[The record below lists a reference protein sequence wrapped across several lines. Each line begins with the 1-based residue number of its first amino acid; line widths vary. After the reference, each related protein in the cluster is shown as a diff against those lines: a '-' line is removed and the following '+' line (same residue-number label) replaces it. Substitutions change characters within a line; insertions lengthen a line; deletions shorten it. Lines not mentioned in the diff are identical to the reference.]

1 MRTCHNPIMPH
12 SALSNTGSTRSE
24 IARNAAAALELADLA
39 SRRALVGFDGFID
52 LIMDLVDVRTEMS
65 PAGYRRIAT
74 IDALGAR
81 VSAASGKSTN
91 IEVVTHERR
100 WGGNGPLLAGG
111 VARLGVRTTYI
122 GAVGREADPTD
133 LDPIFAPFASLCE
146 RVVPIASPG
155 RTDAFEFDDGK
166 LMLNHCSAV
175 QDVTWER
182 VVGTIGID
190 AVRGLVAGA
199 DLLGI
204 VNWSLLGGVND
215 IWRGLIRD
223 VLPHAAR
230 PPRVTIDLSDPAKR
244 TDDDLRAGL
253 DLLAEI
259 NTLAPVT
266 LGLNL
271 AESERIER
279 VCTGAGTAATPGHGP
294 RRDADLG
301 PRIMRA
307 SALLRESLRLDCVVI
322 HPREGAAATDAR
334 GSAWFDG
341 PMTRTP
347 RISTGA
353 GDHFNAGFAAA
364 QIAGLPLDQ
373 CLACATALS
382 GAYVRDGVGP
392 DLTRLCEFL
401 RSLPDPDC

>member
-1 MRTCHNPIMPH
+1 MPDA
-12 SALSNTGSTRSE
+12 SASGSGNARSE
-24 IARNAAAALELADLA
+24 IASRAAEALERANLG
-39 SRRALVGFDGFID
+39 SKRALIGFDGFID
-52 LIMDLVDVRTEMS
+52 LIMDLVDVRTDMG
-65 PAGYRRIAT
+65 PAGYKRIRT
-74 IDALGAR
+74 IDALGSR

-175 QDVTWER
+175 QDVTWDR
-182 VVGTIGID
+182 IVGTIGLD

-230 PPRVTIDLSDPAKR
+230 PPRVAIDLSDPAKR
-244 TDDDLRAGL
+244 TDDDLRSAL
-253 DLLAEI
+253 KLLAEI

-271 AESERIER
+271 AEAERLER
-279 VCTGAGTAATPGHGP
+279 VCTGNATLGLRAPGASHPDPATGSRLVRAA
-294 RRDADLG
+294 
-301 PRIMRA
+301 
-307 SALLRESLRLDCVVI
+307 ESLRDALALDCVVI
-322 HPREGAAATDAR
+322 HPREGAAAADAS

-341 PMTRTP
+341 PMTRSP

-353 GDHFNAGFAAA
+353 GDHFNAGFAGA
-364 QIAGLPLDQ
+364 QIAGLPLEE

-382 GAYVRDGVGP
+382 GVYVRDGIGP
-392 DLTRLCEFL
+392 DLTRLCAFL
-401 RSLPDPDC
+401 RALPSPEPATEA